1 MKVQLLMLLLII
13 VGIPQFLKSQTYW
26 ENNFDNASDWV
37 IDNDGQTDPGY
48 GWEITDAYSGWNGN
62 FTEIISTSGGN
73 FAQLLNG
80 DPVAGNQAIGVTY
93 ELTTSTAIDVD
104 DLGGTDQ
111 ITLQFQQYGA
121 RFNDAQEVYISL
133 DGVSYQKVY
142 DNNAIPPLTGDGGA
156 QYDNPSQV
164 DIDLESFLGG
174 IAPTDLY
181 IRFSW
186 TSIDPLN
193 TTDPNLWVAYAW
205 MIDDVKII
213 ETPGYN
219 LEVLSSDWSN
229 VGGYRYYQVPQAQ
242 VQPVNFSVEIKNSG
256 LLEQTNVQFNLDL
269 NNGEVTGASPG
280 IDMLPGDI
288 HNTGITYTN
297 VDPAP
302 LGLYTFERTVTSDFT
317 AIDENPSNLEIPNVE
332 YEVTDYI
339 YARDNGNQFG
349 FTQRPNLPF
358 EAGNAFEIHE
368 DQTIY
373 SLDVFIANADPFQEI
388 YAKLYEYDAG
398 VSNEVPGSQ
407 SSSVVVS
414 PSQVGSFVNV
424 KFDTPI
430 ELEAGKTY
438 ITMIGT
444 QNNQN
449 LRIGNAGQSPNNS
462 SFLFYTDLGEQY
474 FVNSTPMVRMNF
486 SEPIERD
493 LSMELITPAEGSNL
507 NPANIPVEFN
517 IVNNGPDA
525 IEVGEIFYVGYQL
538 NGNIYSFVTGNMGE
552 VDAVSAP
559 YQILSGEKLLWSD
572 IEATIG
578 TFSYDFSSITEL
590 NSFCV
595 RAIGVGPE
603 SLGGTDPADPDMSNN
618 SACFTVEPYAMADFT
633 LTTLSKLNVCPKERL
648 DLTVQVNESFG
659 PDNINYVEWFD
670 GATWTIIKEQEMNGN
685 GTIEFGV
692 PTAAFTGNI
701 DIRVRSTSPVRTQ
714 VVNTIN
720 ITNALPNSHAT
731 INGAST
737 LCLPGE
743 EVYLIAEGDIQNT
756 DSYEWNLSAGLNLVD
771 GANTNSITVSA
782 AGENTDLE
790 MYVLSSNEC
799 GTINRKIGEVE
810 LVETGDVFVS
820 GSAINFGDNYEPLS
834 AEVAYVQD
842 DNGQY
847 TGCVPFPDN
856 SFDGKIALIDRGGC
870 FFSLKAYYAELAG
883 AVGVVLVNNTPG
895 EGPINLAPGPYEQE
909 ISIPVVS
916 LSFEDGETVKTQLAG
931 GSTTLNFMPYVFS
944 LSAENKPVISSGTLT
959 DPSEC
964 GLSDGSIEV
973 LGTGSGTLEVS
984 GTESFSGSV
993 TLPYTVSN
1001 LPRGNYSV
1009 NFSNDNCAAES
1020 FDVSLNDPDGP
1031 DAPTISVNGDLTFC
1045 DGGSVEL
1052 ISSASS
1058 NITWSNTEGTQS
1070 INVTQPGSYTVTVEE
1085 DGCTSESLP
1094 VEVVV
1099 NPLPVAPVIA
1109 NYSAME
1115 VCLGESVSL
1124 ESNYPENNEW
1134 SFGGTNPF
1142 EVTTINSVGVN
1153 SITVTYTDEN
1163 NCSSTSLPM
1172 EITGKLIP
1180 ELELSSKTETS
1191 SCGASD
1197 ATATFNGVGNG
1208 TLRIWNTSGFYDEYT
1223 GALPLSA
1230 NNLPAGNFNAEF
1242 EDDGCYSAT
1251 ILITINDPDAPAIP
1265 VISAQGSTT
1274 ICQGESVTLSSSY
1287 SSDNEWSTGAFD
1299 EEIVVSTAGLYTVT
1313 VTDGLGCSSTSDP
1326 IEVVVNNTPATPQLF
1341 SNTGSGSICEGETLI
1356 VSTNYEENI
1365 EWSTGEETQFIDV
1378 TVEGT
1383 IGVTYTDENG
1393 CSASNNAFITVNEL
1407 PELSVIN
1414 VTNPSACGEFD
1425 GEVELGGTTSGTLS
1439 VTGTTNFNTSV
1450 DLPDMVSL
1458 GAGNYQMILSDGQCS
1473 SLPVNV
1479 TLNDPNGP
1487 ATPVI
1492 QANPS
1497 LTICEGESVELTS
1510 SSAADNTWNNGET
1523 TPSIV
1528 VSAAGEYA
1536 VSVTDGSGCTSTS
1549 ATVEVVVKALPAQP
1563 TISANGDIA
1572 FCEGGSVELSASES
1586 NGVSWS
1592 TNESSQSITVD
1603 EEGSYSVTYTDL
1615 NGCSST
1621 SIPVSIVVFENPS
1634 IDEVVVTES
1643 ACDDQT
1649 GTAVLTVSGGQPSY
1663 TENWFGEDPNAL
1675 GVGSYDVEVI
1685 DDNNCSVTET
1695 FQIES
1700 ANAPEVSVIVTDIV
1714 CAEDENGGS
1723 VSVDVT
1729 GGTPT
1734 FGYTI
1739 DGGENYQPEN
1749 VFEGLAEGTYTVSVL
1764 DDAGCEASESFDVTA
1779 PDAIIFEQTVEICN
1793 GSSVLVGESEYDQA
1807 GEYTDVLEGA
1817 AINGCDSTV
1826 ITTVE
1831 VLPEIDNGVSISNA
1845 TLTADQSGSEYV
1857 WVDCDNS
1864 NEPIAGETSQSFT
1877 ATENGSYAVI
1887 ITDGE
1892 CSVTSEC
1899 VEVTGLSVKEIDN
1912 NFVRLFPN
1920 PNNGTFTIVSEYAGN
1935 IKVFDFSGKLVYET
1949 SLNSGEEIVS
1959 LPSVSIGTY
1968 TVKFISAQGVHVERL
1983 VVKN

>member
-1 MKVQLLMLLLII
+1 MKVQLLTFLLIV

-48 GWEITDAYSGWNGN
+48 GWEITNTYNGWNN
-62 FTEIISTSGGN
+62 NLTEINATSGGD

-80 DPVAGNQAIGVTY
+80 DPLAGNQDIGVTY
-93 ELTTSTAIDVD
+93 ELTTATPIDVD
-104 DLGGTDQ
+104 DLGGSDQ

-142 DNNAIPPLTGDGGA
+142 DNNAITAWSSGGGA
-156 QYDNPSQV
+156 PYDNPSQV
-164 DIDLESFLGG
+164 DIDLQSFLGG
-174 IAPTDLY
+174 SAPTSLY

-186 TSIDPLN
+186 TSIDPASTN
-193 TTDPNLWVAYAW
+193 PNLWVAYAW
-205 MIDDVKII
+205 MIDDVKVIA
-213 ETPGYN
+213 TPGYN
-219 LEVLSSDWSN
+219 LEVTASDWSN
-229 VGGYRYYQVPQAQ
+229 VGGLRYYQVPQEQ
-242 VQPVNFSVEIKNSG
+242 VQPVSFSVDTKNSG
-256 LLEQTNVQFNLDL
+256 LLDQTNVQFNLDL
-269 NNGEVTGASPG
+269 NSGQVVQSSAAFDLLSGET
-280 IDMLPGDI
+280 
-288 HNTGITYTN
+288 NTTSITYTN

-302 LGLYTFERTVTSDFT
+302 IGLYSFERTVTSDFT
-317 AIDENPSNLEIPNVE
+317 AVDGNPSNLVMSNVE
-332 YEVTDYI
+332 YEVTEDV
-339 YARDNGNQFG
+339 YARDNGNQAG
-349 FTQRPNLPF
+349 FTQRPNQPF
-358 EAGNAFEIHE
+358 EAGNAFEIHAN
-368 DQTIY
+368 QMLY
-373 SLDVFIANADPFQEI
+373 SLDVFIVNADPFQQI
-388 YAKLYEYDAG
+388 YAKLYEFDPG
-398 VSNEVPGSQ
+398 VSTEVPGSQ

-414 PSQVGSFVNV
+414 PAQVGSFVNV

-438 ITMIGT
+438 IAMIGT
-444 QNNQN
+444 ENNQN
-449 LRIGNAGQSPNNS
+449 LRIGNAGQSPDNS
-462 SFLFYTDLGEQY
+462 SFLYHTDLGDQY
-474 FVNSTPMVRMNF
+474 YTNSTPMVRMNF
-486 SEPIERD
+486 SEPTERD

-525 IEVGEIFYVGYQL
+525 IEAGDIIYIGYQL

-552 VDAVSAP
+552 VDAVSSP

-572 IEATIG
+572 IEAAIG
-578 TFSYDFSSITEL
+578 TFSYDFSSVTEL
-590 NSFCV
+590 NSFCA
-595 RAIGVGPE
+595 RILGVGPA

-618 SACFTVEPYAMADFT
+618 SACFTVEPYATADFT

-648 DLTVQVNESFG
+648 TATIQVNEDFA
-659 PDNINYVEWFD
+659 PDNVNYIEWFD
-670 GATWTIIKEQEMNGN
+670 GSFWTIIKDQTMNSN
-685 GTIEFGV
+685 GSIEFGV

-701 DIRVRSTSPVRTQ
+701 DIRVRSTNPVREQ
-714 VVNTIN
+714 VINTIN
-720 ITNALPNSHAT
+720 ITNALPVNHAT
-731 INGAST
+731 INGVTT

-743 EVYLIAEGDIQNT
+743 EVYSIAQGDIPNT
-756 DSYEWNLSAGLNLVD
+756 ASYEWNLSTGLNLVD

-799 GTINRKIGEVE
+799 GTINRRIGEVE
-810 LVETGDVFVS
+810 LVETGDAFFS

-834 AEVAYVQD
+834 AEVVYAQD

-847 TGCVPFPDN
+847 TGCVPFFPN
-856 SFDGKIALIDRGGC
+856 TFDGKIALIDRGAC
-870 FFSLKAYYAELAG
+870 SFSLKAYHAQLAG
-883 AVGVVLVNNTPG
+883 AVGVVIVNNNPG
-895 EGPINLAPGPYEQE
+895 EGTINLAPSAYEQE
-909 ISIPVVS
+909 ITIPIVSIS
-916 LSFEDGETVKTQLAG
+916 YEDGEIVKTQISG
-931 GSTTLNFMPYVFS
+931 GTATLDFNPYVFS

-973 LGTGSGTLEVS
+973 LGTGEGLVEVS
-984 GTESFSGSV
+984 GTQSFSGTV
-993 TLPYTVSN
+993 TLPYVVTG
-1001 LPRGNYSV
+1001 LPRGNYTV

-1020 FDVSLNDPDGP
+1020 FNVTLNDPDGP
-1031 DAPTISVNGDLTFC
+1031 AAPTISVNGDLTFC

-1052 ISSASS
+1052 ISSVPS

-1070 INVTQPGSYTVTVEE
+1070 INVTQSGTYTVTVEE
-1085 DGCTSESLP
+1085 DGCTAESLP

-1099 NPLPVAPVIA
+1099 NPLPSAPVIT
-1109 NYSAME
+1109 NYSPME

-1134 SFGGTNPF
+1134 SFGGMNQF
-1142 EVTTINSVGVN
+1142 ENTTINAVGVN

-1197 ATATFNGVGNG
+1197 ATATLDGVGDG
-1208 TLRIWNTSGFYDEYT
+1208 TLRIWNSAGFYEEYV
-1223 GALPLSA
+1223 GALPITA
-1230 NNLPAGNFNAEF
+1230 TNLPAGNFNAEF

-1251 ILITINDPDAPAIP
+1251 IVITINDPDAPAIP

-1326 IEVVVNNTPATPQLF
+1326 IEVVVNNTPAAPQFF
-1341 SNTGSGSICEGETLI
+1341 SNTGLASTCEGEALI
-1356 VSTNYEENI
+1356 LSTDYSENI

-1378 TVEGT
+1378 TEEDT
-1383 IGVTYTDENG
+1383 YSVTYTDGNG
-1393 CSASNNAFITVNEL
+1393 CSASNSVFIAVNDL
-1407 PELSVIN
+1407 PELNVID
-1414 VTNPSACGEFD
+1414 VTNPSSCGEFD
-1425 GEVELGGTTSGTLS
+1425 GEVELGGTASGMLS
-1439 VTGTTNFNTSV
+1439 VTGTTNFNISV

-1510 SSAADNTWNNGET
+1510 SSAVDNTWNNGET
-1523 TPSIV
+1523 TASIV
-1528 VSAAGEYA
+1528 VSSAGEYA

-1549 ATVEVVVKALPAQP
+1549 ATVEVVVNALPAQP
-1563 TISANGDIA
+1563 TISANGDLA
-1572 FCEGGSVELSASES
+1572 FCEGGSVVLSASEA
-1586 NGVSWS
+1586 NGITWS

-1603 EEGSYSVTYTDL
+1603 EGGSYSVTFTDV
-1615 NGCSST
+1615 NGCSAT
-1621 SIPVSIVVFENPS
+1621 SDDVIVEEYENPT
-1634 IDEVVVTES
+1634 IDEVSVTGS
-1643 ACDDQT
+1643 ACDSET
-1649 GTAVLTVSGGQPSY
+1649 GTAALTISGGQPNY
-1663 TENWFGEDPNAL
+1663 TENWFGENPNAL
-1675 GVGSYDVEVI
+1675 GVGTYDVEVV
-1685 DDNNCSVTET
+1685 DANNCSATET
-1695 FQIES
+1695 FTIES
-1700 ANAPEVSVIVTDIV
+1700 ANAPEVSVIVTNIQ
-1714 CAEDENGGS
+1714 CAEDENGGA

-1734 FGYTI
+1734 YGYTI
-1739 DGGENYQPEN
+1739 DGGENYQLEN
-1749 VFEGLAEGTYTVSVL
+1749 VFEDLAEGSYTVTVL
-1764 DDAGCEASESFDVTA
+1764 DDQGCEVSETFDVTA
-1779 PDAIIFEQTVEICN
+1779 PDAIVFEQSVEICS
-1793 GSSVLVGESEYDQA
+1793 GSSVTVGDSEYDQA

-1817 AINGCDSTV
+1817 AANGCDSTV

-1845 TLTADQSGSEYV
+1845 TLTADESGADYV
-1857 WVDCDNS
+1857 WLDCNNN

-1877 ATENGSYAVI
+1877 ATENGNYAVI

-1899 VEVTGLSVKEIDN
+1899 VEVTGLSVKEMDN

-1920 PNNGTFTIVSEYAGN
+1920 PTNGTFTIVSEHVGN
-1935 IKVFDFSGKLVYET
+1935 VKVFDFSGKLVYET
-1949 SLNSGEEIVS
+1949 SLNSGEQKVS
-1959 LPSVSIGTY
+1959 LPSVAVGTY